1 MKLGLLDETLSKP
14 VVSSPLFIVWSR
26 CKFEMIWYCPGCWTL
41 WVLKFETLLLNI
53 FPPRKF
59 GMIWLYD
66 SLSLIC
72 LEYFSCERK
81 WGLLVKN
88 LYQSLLILQN
98 SALLLLKLTPLIWCL
113 SAHVLV
119 ATVLV
124 LKFKSLSIWKYDKT
138 ESIHHGNQWAIYYRK
153 RSTIYCCS
161 ILKSLTLSQAFSL
174 LLQEESKRV
183 FSKLANTPFTNS
195 MAMNVKH
202 NNLTKFKNSNSTVTV
217 HGKPKTEIQLI
228 NPVITVT
235 MLVI

>member
-81 WGLLVKN
+81 WVLLVKN

-124 LKFKSLSIWKYDKT
+124 LKFKSLSIWKYAK
-138 ESIHHGNQWAIYYRK
+138 
-153 RSTIYCCS
+153 
-161 ILKSLTLSQAFSL
+161 LSQFLMGINEQYTTVRGQLYIAAQSL
-174 LLQEESKRV
+174 ITISDSESGILFVVTRRV
-183 FSKLANTPFTNS
+183 
-195 MAMNVKH
+195 
-202 NNLTKFKNSNSTVTV
+202 
-217 HGKPKTEIQLI
+217 
-228 NPVITVT
+228 
-235 MLVI
+235 